1 MTKLLLLIF
10 GGLKLGKVLMSAG
23 TMLASIAVYA
33 LFYGWRFAAG
43 FVALL
48 LVHEAGH
55 TQRSSARRAADLHPV
70 RRRVDPAEGDAA
82 RRGNRSVRRAAG
94 PFVGSRRAG
103 CYAAA
108 RATPTATCCSR
119 CRTGFFLNLF
129 NMIPLSP
136 FDGGRITRCC
146 RRASGSRAC
155 RC

>member
-55 TQRSSARRAADLHPV
+55 HSRARAPTSGCRPSSRSSAR
-70 RRRVDPAEGDAA
+70 
-82 RRGNRSVRRAAG
+82 
-94 PFVGSRRAG
+94 GS
-103 CYAAA
+103 
-108 RATPTATCCSR
+108 S
-119 CRTGFFLNLF
+119 
-129 NMIPLSP
+129 
-136 FDGGRITRCC
+136 
-146 RRASGSRAC
+146 
-155 RC
+155 

>member
-55 TQRSSARRAADLHPV
+55 YLAAQRRGSTSGCRPSSRSSAR
-70 RRRVDPAEGDAA
+70 
-82 RRGNRSVRRAAG
+82 
-94 PFVGSRRAG
+94 GS
-103 CYAAA
+103 
-108 RATPTATCCSR
+108 S
-119 CRTGFFLNLF
+119 
-129 NMIPLSP
+129 
-136 FDGGRITRCC
+136 
-146 RRASGSRAC
+146 
-155 RC
+155 